1 MNKRSIAMTAV
12 LLVVGLIA
20 GIGPAQ
26 AKNTRTSKNDSPPPT
41 VVRGGYIDD
50 AQCRIPTSVPTIT
63 QDAQAVEFEI
73 DCTGSA
79 LWNGG
84 FTGRTVS
91 HIHGTVTT
99 SGRVFGTYEEMFV
112 GTYAGDNS
120 YGGLLMRGYFE
131 VENGQHTARA
141 EIVSGTCAWAGS
153 TGSMN
158 FDGALVYGGY
168 VGQWN
173 RPAVT
178 PAADPTC
185 DPLGGF
191 TP

>member
-1 MNKRSIAMTAV
+1 VHKRSITITVA

-20 GIGPAQ
+20 GVGPAQ
-26 AKNTRTSKNDSPPPT
+26 AKNTRTSAKDGPPPT
-41 VVRGGYIDD
+41 IVRGGYIDD
-50 AQCRIPTSVPTIT
+50 GVCRIPTSVPSVSD
-63 QDAQAVEFEI
+63 DAQVIEFE
-73 DCTGSA
+73 CKGTA

-84 FTGRTVS
+84 FTGRTLARYR
-91 HIHGTVTT
+91 ITFAT

-112 GTYAGDNS
+112 GNYAGDNS
-120 YGGLLMRGYFE
+120 YGGLLTRGSFE
-131 VENGQHTARA
+131 VIDGQHSARA

-158 FDGALVYGGY
+158 FDGSLVYGGY
-168 VGQWN
+168 VAQWN

-185 DPLGGF
+185 NPLGSF
-191 TP
+191 IP